1 MDKEYLDDIYQ
12 ILYFKELYKK
22 SHKNLDNKEK
32 NSIIKE
38 KTGDNKNGNLH
49 KHPEKYG

>member
-1 MDKEYLDDIYQ
+1 MDKKYLDDIYQ

-32 NSIIKE
+32 SSIIKE
-38 KTGDNKNGNLH
+38 KIGDNKNGNLY
-49 KHPEKYG
+49 KHSEKYG